1 MKWLSISPLSLVVAA
16 IIGLQVEIHNLAQ
29 ELAKA
34 RWDSTSAAA
43 AVEKFEKDLF
53 ANERAHQKE
62 SLAARAVEDAA
73 QRRAIDQGLSGLPVG
88 NFRSPVYWQSP
99 TPTQK

>member
-1 MKWLSISPLSLVVAA
+1 MKWFSPAAISILVAA
-16 IIGLQVEIHNLAQ
+16 IIGLQVEIHNLAK

-62 SLAARAVEDAA
+62 SLAARAMEDAA
-73 QRRAIDQGLSGLPVG
+73 QRRAIDRGLSGLPVG
-88 NFRSPVYWQSP
+88 NFRSPVYWKSP
-99 TPTQK
+99 TPTQR